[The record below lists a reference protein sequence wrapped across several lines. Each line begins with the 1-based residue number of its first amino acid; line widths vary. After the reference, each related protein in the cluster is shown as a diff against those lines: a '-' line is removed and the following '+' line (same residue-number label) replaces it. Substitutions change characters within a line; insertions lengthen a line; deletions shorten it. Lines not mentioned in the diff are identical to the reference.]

1 MRFQAWHIIVLVI
14 VILLVFGSA
23 KLPDIA
29 SSIGKSL
36 KVFKKEI
43 TELKEDVDTSGM
55 PPSTGTTAGTTTST
69 PTSGPV
75 TGGAPTYPANP
86 TDVNP
91 DGTPRT

>member
-43 TELKEDVDTSGM
+43 TELKEDTDTSG
-55 PPSTGTTAGTTTST
+55 
-69 PTSGPV
+69 SGS
-75 TGGAPTYPANP
+75 ADH

>member
-36 KVFKKEI
+36 KVFKKEMGI
-43 TELKEDVDTSGM
+43 V
-55 PPSTGTTAGTTTST
+55 PSE
-69 PTSGPV
+69 
-75 TGGAPTYPANP
+75 YRE
-86 TDVNP
+86 
-91 DGTPRT
+91 RTKHE